1 MNNNSH
7 ILYYHKEIDELA
19 KARQQFIERFP
30 KLAPFLSNTSKDPD
44 IERLIENFA
53 ILTSKIK
60 MELDQNI
67 PSIAESLIN
76 IIAV

>member
-30 KLAPFLSNTSKDPD
+30 KLAPFLSNTSKDPVPVKSRY
-44 IERLIENFA
+44 I
-53 ILTSKIK
+53 KISYTC
-60 MELDQNI
+60 LLNLFFI
-67 PSIAESLIN
+67 
-76 IIAV
+76 

>member
-30 KLAPFLSNTSKDPD
+30 KLAPFLSKWN
-44 IERLIENFA
+44 
-53 ILTSKIK
+53 
-60 MELDQNI
+60 
-67 PSIAESLIN
+67 
-76 IIAV
+76 